1 MLETLGNTMVI
12 LSVLVLMV
20 SSNILTY
27 KKAYKRG
34 YGHGKHQGFSEG
46 LWKAHE
52 RQNTKK
58 LKDTLYRGVN
68 DIQFVD

>member
-1 MLETLGNTMVI
+1 MIDALANTMVI
-12 LSVLVLMV
+12 LSVSGLMV
-20 SSNILTY
+20 ASHFWLY
-27 KKAYKRG
+27 KRAYNRG

-58 LKDTLYRGVN
+58 MKDSLYKGIN
-68 DIQFVD
+68 DIHFVD

>member
-1 MLETLGNTMVI
+1 MLEALGNTMVI
-12 LSVLVLMV
+12 LSVSVLMV
-20 SSNILTY
+20 ASNILTY

-58 LKDTLYRGVN
+58 LKDTLYKGIT
-68 DIQFVD
+68 DINFVD